1 MDKPELEPMYLSD
14 DEIDVRPYRARFNE
28 DTEVVEYLSDDAMTV
43 RPLTIYR
50 QPLVDYDTDSVDDI
64 SSPAKKPKLVAVP
77 KDTQI

>member
-14 DEIDVRPYRARFNE
+14 DEIDVRPYRAIFNE

-43 RPLTIYR
+43 RPLTMYV
-50 QPLVDYDTDSVDDI
+50 QPLVDYDSEDDI
-64 SSPAKKPKLVAVP
+64 RSPAKKPKLVAVP